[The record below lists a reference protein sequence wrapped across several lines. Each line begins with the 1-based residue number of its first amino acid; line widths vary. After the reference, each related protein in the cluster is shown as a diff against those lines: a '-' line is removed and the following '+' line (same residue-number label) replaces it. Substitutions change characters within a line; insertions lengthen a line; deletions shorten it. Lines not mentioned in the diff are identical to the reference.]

1 MNADWKNRYEVA
13 ITTAKEAGQLALDY
27 FDTNLAVEWK
37 QDLTPVTAADRQAEE
52 LIRKRLLSSFPNDGF
67 LGEEFGSTPETSGF
81 RWIIDPID
89 GTRNYVRGIPL
100 WATLIGLE
108 YKEEQILGVADVP
121 AMSQTYRALRGEG
134 AFRNGQR
141 IHVSKVSDLSQ
152 AMMFYSSLSWFIK
165 AGRQDAFLE
174 LSGRVQRQRG
184 FGDFYGFVLVAQG
197 SGELMMEHGTHAWDL
212 AAIKPIVE
220 EAGGRFSNWDG
231 QSNIYR
237 PDVLVSNGVLH
248 EEVLKLLAL
257 SK

>member
-1 MNADWKNRYEVA
+1 MNADWKNRYELA
-13 ITTAKEAGQLALDY
+13 ITTAKEAGQLALGY

-67 LGEEFGSTPETSGF
+67 LGEEFGSTPGTSGF

-108 YKEEQILGVADVP
+108 YREEQILGVADVP
-121 AMSQTYRALRGEG
+121 AMNQTYRALRGDG
-134 AFRNGQR
+134 AFRNDRR
-141 IHVSKVSDLSQ
+141 IHVSKISDISQ

-174 LSGRVQRQRG
+174 LAGRVQRQRG

-231 QSNIYR
+231 QANIDR

-257 SK
+257 KK

>member
-1 MNADWKNRYEVA
+1 MNADWKNRYELAV
-13 ITTAKEAGQLALDY
+13 TTAKEAGQLAMGY

-67 LGEEFGSTPETSGF
+67 LGEEFGSTPGTSGF

-108 YKEEQILGVADVP
+108 YRDEQILGVADVP
-121 AMSQTYRALRGEG
+121 AMNQTYRALRGDG
-134 AFRNGQR
+134 AFRDDQR
-141 IHVSKVSDLSQ
+141 IHVSKVSDISQ

-174 LSGRVQRQRG
+174 LARRVQRQRG

-231 QSNIYR
+231 QANIYR

-248 EEVLKLLAL
+248 EEVLNLLAL
-257 SK
+257 KK